1 MQLFFVV
8 KKMKLEEWMK
18 RELDDVYVSTII
30 MKEQAY
36 KKVGEIPKKQ
46 DIYIFMEINLK
57 GYKKFIDVIVPT
69 EDTTSYWY
77 NKISN
82 FKLRGIEELFMVA
95 MVDNIHI
102 SKGFKMVY
110 PNMIKMPS
118 MIEFYNNSRPYIIQK
133 DHRKL
138 MSKIQEIYKSETIEE
153 AKELY
158 NQLLEKY
165 KNEKLLIMV
174 INRIIDD
181 IMEVIKYSK
190 EARTITS
197 YTYSYLKMR
206 ARLSRLIS
214 EYKVFEDN
222 EEIRKYVSEFLKKEE
237 ENFKPSKRNW
247 SLIINEMDSII
258 TDKIREKL

>member
-1 MQLFFVV
+1 MN
-8 KKMKLEEWMK
+8 LEEWMK

-30 MKEQAY
+30 MKEKAY
-36 KKVGEIPKKQ
+36 KRVSGIPRKQ
-46 DIYIFMEINLK
+46 DIYIFMGINLR

-77 NKISN
+77 NRISN
-82 FKLRGIEELFMVA
+82 FKVRGIEELFMVS

-102 SKGFKMVY
+102 NKVFKMIY
-110 PNMIKMPS
+110 PSMIKMPS

-133 DHRKL
+133 NHRQL
-138 MSKIQEIYKSETIEE
+138 MSKIQKIYISENIEE

-158 NQLLEKY
+158 DKLIEEY
-165 KNEKLLIMV
+165 KNDKLLLMV

-206 ARLSRLIS
+206 SRLSRLIS
-214 EYKVFEDN
+214 ENKVFEDN
-222 EEIRKYVSEFLKKEE
+222 EEIRKYVSEFLQKEE
-237 ENFKPSKRNW
+237 EKFKPSKRNW
-247 SLIINEMDSII
+247 SLIINEMDSIL
-258 TDKIREKL
+258 TDKIREKI

>member
-1 MQLFFVV
+1 MN
-8 KKMKLEEWMK
+8 LEEWMK

-30 MKEQAY
+30 MKEKAY
-36 KKVGEIPKKQ
+36 KRVSGIPKKQ
-46 DIYIFMEINLK
+46 DIYIFMGINLR

-77 NKISN
+77 NRISN
-82 FKLRGIEELFMVA
+82 FKVRGIEELFMVA
-95 MVDNIHI
+95 MVDNVHI
-102 SKGFKMVY
+102 NKVFKMIY
-110 PNMIKMPS
+110 PNVIKMPS

-133 DHRKL
+133 NHREL
-138 MSKIQEIYKSETIEE
+138 MSKIQKIYISENIEE

-158 NQLLEKY
+158 DKLLEEY
-165 KNEKLLIMV
+165 KNDKLLLMV

-206 ARLSRLIS
+206 SRLSRLIS
-214 EYKVFEDN
+214 ENKVFEDN
-222 EEIRKYVSEFLKKEE
+222 EEIRKYVSEFLQKEE
-237 ENFKPSKRNW
+237 EKFKPSKRNW
-247 SLIINEMDSII
+247 SLIINEMDSIL

>member
-1 MQLFFVV
+1 
-8 KKMKLEEWMK
+8 MKLEKWMK

-30 MKEQAY
+30 MKEKAY
-36 KKVGEIPKKQ
+36 KRENGIPKKQ
-46 DIYIFMEINLK
+46 DIYIFMGLNLR
-57 GYKKFIDVIVPT
+57 GYKKFIDVIVPK

-77 NKISN
+77 SIVSN
-82 FKLRGIEELFMVA
+82 FKIRGIEELIMVA
-95 MVDNIHI
+95 MVDNVHI
-102 SKGFKMVY
+102 NKAIKMVY

-133 DHRKL
+133 EHREL
-138 MSKIQEIYKSETIEE
+138 MSKIQKIYKAETKEE
-153 AKELY
+153 AKILY
-158 NQLLEKY
+158 KQLLEEY
-165 KNEKLLIMV
+165 KNEKLLLMV

-206 ARLSRLIS
+206 ARLASLIS
-214 EYKVFEDN
+214 ENKVFEDN
-222 EEIRKYVSEFLKKEE
+222 EEIRKYVSEFLKIEE
-237 ENFKPSKRNW
+237 EKFKPSKRNW
-247 SLIINEMDSII
+247 SLIINEMDSIL

>member
-1 MQLFFVV
+1 MN
-8 KKMKLEEWMK
+8 LEEWMK
-18 RELDDVYVSTII
+18 RELDDVYVSKII
-30 MKEQAY
+30 MKEKAY
-36 KKVGEIPKKQ
+36 KRVGGIPKKQ
-46 DIYIFMEINLK
+46 DIYIFMGINLR

-77 NKISN
+77 NRINN
-82 FKLRGIEELFMVA
+82 FKARGIEEFFMVA
-95 MVDNIHI
+95 MVDNVHI
-102 SKGFKMVY
+102 NKVFKMIY

-133 DHRKL
+133 NHREL
-138 MSKIQEIYKSETIEE
+138 MSKIQKIYISENIEQ

-158 NQLLEKY
+158 EELLEKY
-165 KNEKLLIMV
+165 KNDKLLLMV

-181 IMEVIKYSK
+181 IMEVTKYSK

-206 ARLSRLIS
+206 SRLSRLIN
-214 EYKVFEDN
+214 ENKVFEDN
-222 EEIRKYVSEFLKKEE
+222 EEIRNYVSEFLQKEE
-237 ENFKPSKRNW
+237 EKFKPSKRNW
-247 SLIINEMDSII
+247 SLIINEMDSML

>member
-1 MQLFFVV
+1 MN
-8 KKMKLEEWMK
+8 LEEWMK

-30 MKEQAY
+30 MKEKAY
-36 KKVGEIPKKQ
+36 KRVSGIPRKQ
-46 DIYIFMEINLK
+46 DIYIFMGINLR

-77 NKISN
+77 NRISN
-82 FKLRGIEELFMVA
+82 FKVRGIEELFMVA

-102 SKGFKMVY
+102 NKVFKMIY
-110 PNMIKMPS
+110 PSMIKMPS

-133 DHRKL
+133 NHRQL
-138 MSKIQEIYKSETIEE
+138 MSKIQKIYISENIEE

-158 NQLLEKY
+158 DKLIEEY
-165 KNEKLLIMV
+165 KNDKLLLMV

-206 ARLSRLIS
+206 SRLSRLIS
-214 EYKVFEDN
+214 ENKVFEDN
-222 EEIRKYVSEFLKKEE
+222 EEIRKYVSEFLQKEE
-237 ENFKPSKRNW
+237 EKFKPSKRNW
-247 SLIINEMDSII
+247 SLIINEMDSIL